1 MEATKPQAHTDLDL
15 VWAGPPLQ
23 TFDGAQVWAYGYA
36 FAGDGRYLEDLE
48 VARVLLRGR
57 DRLEAVADQL
67 NGCFA
72 VALFTDDGA
81 ILVTDRDGSVPLYT
95 ARAGNDLVVSND
107 PWRIVDEL
115 PETPELDDG
124 AVLDMLRLGYVAG
137 ERTLAR
143 GITLMPPATVWRVRH
158 HRVQSLRYWRFRVV
172 PHGTDQAASERQL
185 ADALA
190 GAAGSIA
197 RHLRESG
204 RTSAMALSGGLD
216 TRLWT
221 ALLARERPERFRSFS
236 YGAAGDREVEIATR
250 VAELLGIPHERVE
263 LSPSYLNDEFIDGAV
278 RATGFTTRFTC
289 GVGIR
294 HYDGSDVD
302 TFLTGHGGCFS
313 DFNYGLLTAPVAT
326 REQARRYLYWRNYQ
340 LDAADEVPRAV
351 FDVDYDRVKYASID
365 DSLSAFDRSADPI
378 GEVYRWGL
386 ENRQRKL
393 ILMEHRLYEAQGRW
407 LLPMHDHRVTAYF
420 MQAPRSLLIGQR
432 AYKDVALQVFT
443 ELSKDLATTPRI
455 GGDMSYNQKM
465 AIAVDAARRLRWLTA
480 PLFPL
485 LVRKSTAFTPAP
497 AEPLGADP
505 LRYWFHTDD
514 KARNNMLERV
524 SALDIPYV
532 DNRRLRD
539 RLVAAQNDKIFVR
552 MLPGA
557 LTVHAFIDLL
567 RERRHH
573 RATR

>member
-1 MEATKPQAHTDLDL
+1 MDATKPHTRTDADL
-15 VWAGPPLQ
+15 VWAGPALQ
-23 TFDGAQVWAYGYA
+23 AVDGAQAWAYGYA
-36 FAGDGRYLEDLE
+36 FTGDGRYLEDLD
-48 VARVLLRGR
+48 VARALLRDR
-57 DRLEAVADQL
+57 DRLELVADQL

-81 ILVTDRDGSVPLYT
+81 ILVTDRDGSVPFYT

-107 PWRIVDEL
+107 PWRVVDEL
-115 PETPELDDG
+115 PQTPELDEG
-124 AVLDMLRLGYVAG
+124 GVLDMLRLGYVAG

-143 GITLMPPATVWRVRH
+143 GVTLMPPATVWRVQR

-172 PHGTDQAASERQL
+172 PRAADPDASERQL
-185 ADALA
+185 ANALA
-190 GAAGSIA
+190 DAAGSVA

-204 RTSAMALSGGLD
+204 RAAAMALSGGLD

-221 ALLARERPERFRSFS
+221 ALLVRERPERFRSFS
-236 YGAAGDREVEIATR
+236 YGAAGDREVDVGAR
-250 VAELLGIPHERVE
+250 VAQLLGVPHERVE
-263 LSPSYLNDEFIDGAV
+263 LTPSYVNDDFIDGAA
-278 RATGFTTRFTC
+278 RAVGFTTRFTC

-294 HYDGSDVD
+294 HFDGSDVD

-313 DFNYGLLTAPVAT
+313 DFNYGLLTAPVTT
-326 REQARRYLYWRNYQ
+326 RKQARRYLYWRNYQ

-351 FDVDYDRVKYASID
+351 FDLDYDRVKYASID
-365 DSLSAFDRSADPI
+365 ESLPAIDRSADPI
-378 GEVYRWGL
+378 GELYRWGL

-420 MQAPRSLLIGQR
+420 LQAPRSMLIGQR
-432 AYKDVALQVFT
+432 AYKDVALQVFRA
-443 ELSKDLATTPRI
+443 LSDELATTPRI
-455 GGDMSYNQKM
+455 GGTMGYDQKM
-465 AIAVDAARRLRWLTA
+465 ALAVEGARRLRWLAA

-485 LVRKSTAFTPAP
+485 LVRRSKAFTPAP
-497 AEPLGADP
+497 AEPTGADP

-514 KARNNMLERV
+514 KARNNILERV
-524 SALDIPYV
+524 AALDIPYV
-532 DNRRLRD
+532 DRRRLREV
-539 RLVAAQNDKIFVR
+539 LVAAQSDKIFVR

-557 LTVHAFIDLL
+557 LTVHAFAELL

-573 RATR
+573 RVPR